1 MLVQVN
7 PAGPNED
14 GLKGLPALAYCVPK
28 PEPDHCHTRKKGDVV
43 QDAEMFELSVAKEI
57 WLTGFETVGAVKI
70 DPNPV
75 VEFQL

>member
-1 MLVQVN
+1 
-7 PAGPNED
+7 
-14 GLKGLPALAYCVPK
+14 
-28 PEPDHCHTRKKGDVV
+28 
-43 QDAEMFELSVAKEI
+43 MFELSVAKEI